1 MKALTVLYGGRRPG
15 VEKVIETR
23 FPGAEKTLFFGIE
36 GECPSLPPGVQ
47 AVKRPLWTKKS
58 LLEEI
63 ALAASGYDLVYF
75 AWADCPLLDAALAEA
90 LARRHINYAAE
101 YSYADGWPYGFAPE
115 VLAPETAG
123 ILAKIIGDDDGP
135 VERDALFSVIQKD
148 INAFDI
154 ETEISP
160 VDLRHYRL
168 SLSTDSKRN
177 RLLVSRFT
185 ASGLTSASD
194 AETVIRER
202 PELLRTLPAFF
213 NIQVSAA
220 CPQTCSF
227 CPWPTHGTPANAF
240 MPMDAFTGLI
250 DRIAE
255 FAGDAV
261 ISLSLWGE
269 VSLHPEKIGLIKAV
283 LSRPALSLLIE
294 TSGIGWKP
302 EELTAIAELAA
313 AASEARENHQAPL
326 SWVVSLDAHD
336 PERYREI
343 RGPGFAEA
351 RACAKKLLEL
361 FPRDTFVQALR
372 VKDFEDDIEHFYRAW
387 KGEELPQQVID
398 TGRKDGDHIIIQK
411 YDDFAGAL
419 PRLQASD
426 LSPVKRRPCW
436 HIQRDMNILLDGNV
450 LCCREDVAALKGAGD
465 KPLWGNA
472 FTEDLNVIWERG
484 AALYREHCACEYKGI
499 CADCDE
505 YYTYNF

>member
-1 MKALTVLYGGRRPG
+1 MSNTFFPAFSG
-15 VEKVIETR
+15 V
-23 FPGAEKTLFFGIE
+23 EKTLFFGLE
-36 GECPSLPPGVQ
+36 GQCPELPPGVQ
-47 AVKRPLWTKKS
+47 SVRRSSWTKKS

-63 ALAASGYDLVYF
+63 SLAAAGYDLVYF
-75 AWADCPLLDAALAEA
+75 AWADCPLLDPALAEA
-90 LARRHINYAAE
+90 LAERHIRYAAE

-115 VLAPETAG
+115 LLSPSTAG

-160 VDLRHYRL
+160 VDLRPYRL
-168 SLSTDSKRN
+168 SLTTDSKRN
-177 RLLVSRFT
+177 RLLVSRIKE
-185 ASGLTSASD
+185 AALVSAAD
-194 AETVIRER
+194 AETFIREK

-227 CPWPTHGTPANAF
+227 CPWPTHGTPAGAF
-240 MPMDAFTGLI
+240 MPKDAFAALL
-250 DRIAE
+250 DKIAD
-255 FAGDAV
+255 FAGDAF
-261 ISLSLWGE
+261 ISISLWGE
-269 VSLHPEKIGLIKAV
+269 AALHPEKLDLIKSV
-283 LSRPALSLLIE
+283 LSRPALSLLVE

-302 EELTAIAELAA
+302 EELAELS
-313 AASEARENHQAPL
+313 AASSQAAPRQNHQAPL

-361 FPRDTFVQALR
+361 FPRDAYVQAVR
-372 VKDFEDDIEHFYRAW
+372 VSGFEDDIEQFYRSW
-387 KGEELPQQVID
+387 KGEDLPQQVID
-398 TGRKDGDHIIIQK
+398 AGRKDGRFIIIQK
-411 YDDFAGAL
+411 YDDFSGAL
-419 PRLQASD
+419 PGLQASD

-436 HIQRDMNILLDGNV
+436 HIQRDMNILLDGSV
-450 LCCREDVAALKGAGD
+450 PCCREDLAALKGNGD

-472 FTEDLNVIWERG
+472 FSEDLNVIWERG
-484 AALYREHCACEYKGI
+484 AALYREHCASEYKGI
-499 CADCDE
+499 CANCDE

>member
-177 RLLVSRFT
+177 RLWCPGLQRAALHPPLMRKRLSGKGPNCFALFRLSLISRFPPPAPRPARFVPGQRT
-185 ASGLTSASD
+185 AHL
-194 AETVIRER
+194 
-202 PELLRTLPAFF
+202 
-213 NIQVSAA
+213 
-220 CPQTCSF
+220 QTPLCQ
-227 CPWPTHGTPANAF
+227 WTP
-240 MPMDAFTGLI
+240 L
-250 DRIAE
+250 
-255 FAGDAV
+255 
-261 ISLSLWGE
+261 
-269 VSLHPEKIGLIKAV
+269 
-283 LSRPALSLLIE
+283 PALS
-294 TSGIGWKP
+294 
-302 EELTAIAELAA
+302 
-313 AASEARENHQAPL
+313 
-326 SWVVSLDAHD
+326 
-336 PERYREI
+336 
-343 RGPGFAEA
+343 
-351 RACAKKLLEL
+351 
-361 FPRDTFVQALR
+361 
-372 VKDFEDDIEHFYRAW
+372 
-387 KGEELPQQVID
+387 
-398 TGRKDGDHIIIQK
+398 TG
-411 YDDFAGAL
+411 
-419 PRLQASD
+419 
-426 LSPVKRRPCW
+426 
-436 HIQRDMNILLDGNV
+436 
-450 LCCREDVAALKGAGD
+450 
-465 KPLWGNA
+465 
-472 FTEDLNVIWERG
+472 
-484 AALYREHCACEYKGI
+484 
-499 CADCDE
+499 
-505 YYTYNF
+505 